1 MAERFESTN
10 ALYEN
15 ECLETLQPRGPTNSN
30 AVIPNDRDQLMH
42 SLIKQVKELKMKD
55 RNGNSREYRT
65 TPPERESYRYE
76 NRNPNYCDRRPLPS
90 NQHQAIT
97 VAD

>member
-1 MAERFESTN
+1 M
-10 ALYEN
+10 
-15 ECLETLQPRGPTNSN
+15 ETLQPRGPTTSY
-30 AVIPNDRDQLMH
+30 AIIPNDRDQLMR
-42 SLIKQVKELKMKD
+42 SLTKQAKELKMKD
-55 RNGNSREYRT
+55 CNGNSREYRT

-76 NRNPNYCDRRPLPS
+76 NQNPNYCDRRPLPS